1 MLHRPLPIG
10 EHHTLVQ
17 LKSGEY
23 ICVDTRS
30 LDSIAYLLGWELEGD
45 VIRVLRT
52 FLTQQSVV
60 LDIGANVGLYTA
72 LVASIVKQHGRLFAF
87 EGNPRV
93 FAALQRT
100 LVANEVIENP
110 NIIAANLLVSDRSGR
125 GTLHY
130 TEEWPV
136 GGTMSDIPL
145 MGQERHSVEVAMTT
159 IDDYL
164 PHDLA
169 VDLVKIDVEGQ
180 EPAVIRGMQQTI
192 ARSPNIRLIIEF
204 ADHMLK
210 HSGDPAEF
218 VDDVRRLGFHILRIR
233 RRFKVD
239 RVLPGEAITGFN
251 YCLLTRTPDE
261 DIAAVERRRNEL
273 PIRLKRWLHRISPRW
288 GRWRRIWHRW

>member
-1 MLHRPLPIG
+1 MLRRPLPIG
-10 EHHTLVQ
+10 EYYTLVQ

-72 LVASIVKQHGRLFAF
+72 LVASIVKQYGRLFAF

-110 NIIAANLLVSDRSGR
+110 NITAANLLVSDRSGR
-125 GTLHY
+125 GILHY

-145 MGQERHSVEVAMTT
+145 MGGERHSVEATMTT

-164 PHDLA
+164 PRDLA

-180 EPAVIRGMQQTI
+180 EPAVIRGMEQTI

-204 ADHMLK
+204 AVQMLK
-210 HSGDPAEF
+210 HSADPIEF
-218 VDDVRRLGFHILRIR
+218 VDYVRELGFHILRIR
-233 RRFKVD
+233 RGFKIE
-239 RVLPGEAITGFN
+239 RIMPGEAITGFN
-251 YCLLTRTPDE
+251 YCLLTRTPE
-261 DIAAVERRRNEL
+261 ADIAAVERRRSEL
-273 PIRLKRWLHRISPRW
+273 PIRLKRWLRENAPRW

>member
-1 MLHRPLPIG
+1 MLRRPLPIG

-136 GGTMSDIPL
+136 GGTMSDIP
-145 MGQERHSVEVAMTT
+145 Q
-159 IDDYL
+159 I
-164 PHDLA
+164 
-169 VDLVKIDVEGQ
+169 
-180 EPAVIRGMQQTI
+180 
-192 ARSPNIRLIIEF
+192 
-204 ADHMLK
+204 
-210 HSGDPAEF
+210 
-218 VDDVRRLGFHILRIR
+218 
-233 RRFKVD
+233 
-239 RVLPGEAITGFN
+239 
-251 YCLLTRTPDE
+251 
-261 DIAAVERRRNEL
+261 
-273 PIRLKRWLHRISPRW
+273 
-288 GRWRRIWHRW
+288 GRAHV

>member
-1 MLHRPLPIG
+1 MPIITGWRARVFSPPTRMTTRSCCGATQRRNPSSRASWCGSTSSRAPRHPPPPPRSLPMLRRPLPIG

-72 LVASIVKQHGRLFAF
+72 LVASIVKEHGRLFAF

-125 GTLHY
+125 GILHY

-164 PHDLA
+164 PGDLA
-169 VDLVKIDVEGQ
+169 VDLVKVDVEGH
-180 EPAVIRGMQQTI
+180 E
-192 ARSPNIRLIIEF
+192 
-204 ADHMLK
+204 
-210 HSGDPAEF
+210 
-218 VDDVRRLGFHILRIR
+218 
-233 RRFKVD
+233 
-239 RVLPGEAITGFN
+239 
-251 YCLLTRTPDE
+251 
-261 DIAAVERRRNEL
+261 
-273 PIRLKRWLHRISPRW
+273 
-288 GRWRRIWHRW
+288 

>member
-1 MLHRPLPIG
+1 MLFPATTRWCCAAIPRPSPSSKASRSGSTSIRAARTDSPLSVPPAPMLHWPLPIG

-30 LDSIAYLLGWELEGD
+30 LDTIAYLLGWELEGD

-72 LVASIVKQHGRLFAF
+72 LIASSWKQHGRLFAF

-100 LVANEVIENP
+100 LVANEIIENP
-110 NIIAANLLVSDRSGR
+110 NMIAANLLVSDRSGR

-164 PHDLA
+164 PGDLA
-169 VDLVKIDVEGQ
+169 VDLVKSDVEGR
-180 EPAVIRGMQQTI
+180 ERAVIRGMRQAI
-192 ARSPNIRLIIEF
+192 AVSP
-204 ADHMLK
+204 
-210 HSGDPAEF
+210 
-218 VDDVRRLGFHILRIR
+218 
-233 RRFKVD
+233 
-239 RVLPGEAITGFN
+239 
-251 YCLLTRTPDE
+251 
-261 DIAAVERRRNEL
+261 
-273 PIRLKRWLHRISPRW
+273 
-288 GRWRRIWHRW
+288 